1 MVTVSSG
8 SDRKLLRN
16 SANCIYSHILP
27 LHYFLWSIYI
37 KFCTGNET
45 KVTEKR
51 LWIGSNGSYAHFLSF
66 DHFFMH
72 GGDSYVGDLMIMTIF
87 IYWWQKSMLVTFFA
101 CWWHSNRSPTS
112 PIRQNVM
119 LVTEIWC
126 WCQTLDSDNV
136 TCHLHPFFKKGHN
149 RFSGN

>member
-1 MVTVSSG
+1 M
-8 SDRKLLRN
+8 
-16 SANCIYSHILP
+16 
-27 LHYFLWSIYI
+27 
-37 KFCTGNET
+37 
-45 KVTEKR
+45 TEKR
-51 LWIGSNGSYAHFLSF
+51 LWIGSNGLYAHFLSF

-119 LVTEIWC
+119 LVTEIWS

-136 TCHLHPFFKKGHN
+136 TCHLHPFLRKVIIDSVETSIEFIHIWPPDGFIFYWLYRWVHKMGDTRWPN
-149 RFSGN
+149 V